1 MRCSVEFRDLKAQYR
16 ALEPE
21 IVEASLGVLGSG
33 CFIGGPKV
41 AELETRLAD
50 YVGAGHCITC
60 ANGTDA
66 LQLALMAWGVGPGD
80 AVFVPDFTF
89 FASGEAPALLGAT
102 PAFVDVDERTFNLDP
117 VKLEEAVRFVENETG
132 LLPRAVVAVDL
143 FGLPADYPAIREV
156 CERHGMLL
164 LEDGAQGFGG
174 SIDGKMACSFGDVS
188 TTSFFP
194 AKPLGCY
201 GDGGAVFTDSDE
213 WAELIRSYA
222 VHGKG
227 SMKYDN
233 VRVGINSRLD
243 AVQAAVLLV
252 KLGVFEGRELD
263 AVNEAAALYDEM
275 LAGSGLVLPEI
286 PEGYRSSWAQY
297 TVQLP
302 GDADRD
308 ALQIALKE
316 RGIPTMVYYP
326 KPMHE
331 QREFEGSHLRPGGCP
346 VAKRLCETVLS
357 LPMGPYLDISSQAC
371 VTDSLAQ
378 ARLTFG
384 SDER

>member
-188 TTSFFP
+188 TTSFSP
-194 AKPLGCY
+194 PSRSAAMATAARCSP
-201 GDGGAVFTDSDE
+201 
-213 WAELIRSYA
+213 IRT
-222 VHGKG
+222 
-227 SMKYDN
+227 N
-233 VRVGINSRLD
+233 
-243 AVQAAVLLV
+243 
-252 KLGVFEGRELD
+252 GR
-263 AVNEAAALYDEM
+263 
-275 LAGSGLVLPEI
+275 S
-286 PEGYRSSWAQY
+286 
-297 TVQLP
+297 
-302 GDADRD
+302 
-308 ALQIALKE
+308 
-316 RGIPTMVYYP
+316 
-326 KPMHE
+326 
-331 QREFEGSHLRPGGCP
+331 
-346 VAKRLCETVLS
+346 
-357 LPMGPYLDISSQAC
+357 
-371 VTDSLAQ
+371 
-378 ARLTFG
+378 
-384 SDER
+384 

>member
-252 KLGVFEGRELD
+252 KLGVFEG
-263 AVNEAAALYDEM
+263 NEAAALYDEM

-331 QREFEGSHLRPGGCP
+331 QRAFEGAHLRPGGCP
-346 VAKRLCETVLS
+346 VAKRLCETDGAV
-357 LPMGPYLDISSQAC
+357 
-371 VTDSLAQ
+371 
-378 ARLTFG
+378 FG
-384 SDER
+384 

>member
-1 MRCSVEFRDLKAQYR
+1 MQFRDLSAQYA
-16 ALEPE
+16 ALKEG
-21 IVEASLGVLGSG
+21 IDAGIARVLEHGRY
-33 CFIGGPKV
+33 IGGPEV
-41 AELETRLAD
+41 AELERRLAA
-50 YVGAGHCITC
+50 YVGAKHCIAC

-102 PAFVDVDERTFNLDP
+102 PVFVDVDGRTFNLDAA
-117 VKLEEAVRFVENETG
+117 KLEEAVRFVEDETE
-132 LLPRAVVAVDL
+132 LVPKAVVAVDL
-143 FGLPADYPAIREV
+143 FGLPADYPAIRAV

-174 SIDGKMACSFGDVS
+174 SIDGRAACSFGDVS

-201 GDGGAVFTDSDE
+201 GDGGAVLTDSDE

-233 VRVGINSRLD
+233 VRVGVNSRLD
-243 AVQAAVLLV
+243 TVQAAILLV
-252 KLGVFEGRELD
+252 KLEAFERCELD
-263 AVNEAAALYDEM
+263 AVNEAAALYGEA
-275 LAGSGLVLPEI
+275 LAGSGLALPTV

-302 GDADRD
+302 ECCDRD
-308 ALQIALKE
+308 ALQASLKE
-316 RGIPTMVYYP
+316 QGVPTMVYYP

-331 QREFEGSHLRPGGCP
+331 QKAFEGACLCPDGCP
-346 VAKRLCETVLS
+346 ATKRLCETVLS
-357 LPMGPYLDISSQAC
+357 LPMGPYCSKMSSAS
-371 VTDSLAQ
+371 VSRA
-378 ARLTFG
+378 LTAFL
-384 SDER
+384 